1 MCHKVMMLLINM
13 NRQFETA
20 GLIDNNYDTTVQFDY
35 VHVERAVDTFYG
47 QNEKGIGCS
56 WRDEGRVRSWLV
68 EMKKS
73 GNTFT
78 GSMHACIGQS
88 EKRTKAANFLS
99 RRRYAIDRSS
109 FSSSRNMPWLCNAG
123 RSCRFYYSFILALL
137 NLTFLL

>member
-1 MCHKVMMLLINM
+1 MKKKSTFK

-35 VHVERAVDTFYG
+35 VHVERAVDT
-47 QNEKGIGCS
+47 
-56 WRDEGRVRSWLV
+56 GRVRSWLV

-109 FSSSRNMPWLCNAG
+109 FSSSSSSRK
-123 RSCRFYYSFILALL
+123 
-137 NLTFLL
+137 